1 MSAVKDHNCLQKI
14 GLFLKGTAKRHWG
27 KVAAVA
33 ALGVAQAQTFAL
45 TNSYTT
51 AVALTGDIEDA
62 FDTGATIGLGII
74 AFLLALGFV
83 LKGIRVAHRG

>member
-1 MSAVKDHNCLQKI
+1 MKDHNCLQKF
-14 GLFLKGTAKRHWG
+14 GLALKGTAKRHWG
-27 KVAAVA
+27 KVAAVVGL
-33 ALGVAQAQTFAL
+33 ALTQGQALAL
-45 TNSYTT
+45 TNTYAT
-51 AVALTGDIEDA
+51 AIALTGDIEDA